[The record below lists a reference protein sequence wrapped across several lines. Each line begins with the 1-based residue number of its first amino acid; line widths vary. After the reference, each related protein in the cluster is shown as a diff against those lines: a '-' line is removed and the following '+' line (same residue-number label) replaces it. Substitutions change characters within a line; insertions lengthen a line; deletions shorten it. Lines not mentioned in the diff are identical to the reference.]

1 MIHFY
6 STYGIALECDTS
18 LPGLARKSQDISS
31 RPLEV
36 FLESQPAW
44 VAEAFSL
51 PTRVV
56 RSLPEMPE
64 TADPAFLLT
73 DYGDESFFQLA
84 YSDGTRFVL
93 DGSATKLWG
102 CYSEQYSIEHFTTY
116 LVGPVM
122 GFVLRRRGVTA
133 LHASAVSI
141 DGRTVVFCGPAGA
154 GKSTTA
160 GALALR
166 GMPVLCEDVSALH
179 EVSGEFRVLPGY
191 PRVCLWPDSVEM
203 LVGKSDALPPLVS
216 TWEKRYLPLDG
227 ETARFEQEANTLFA
241 IYLLMPRRSDQKSLS
256 VQEMRPR
263 EAVLELV
270 QNTYMNAVLTRKQR
284 AAEFDLLARLASQ
297 AWIRRVFPHD
307 DPNRV
312 GEFCDVILNDVSR
325 LGVRCTEP
333 RASVPL

>member
-1 MIHFY
+1 MIHLY

-18 LPGLARKSQDISS
+18 LPGLARHSQDIPSP
-31 RPLEV
+31 PLRV
-36 FLESQPAW
+36 FLNSQPAW
-44 VAEAFSL
+44 VEEALSL
-51 PTRVV
+51 PRRVV
-56 RSLPEMPE
+56 RSLPEVPE

-93 DGSATKLWG
+93 DGSATKMWG
-102 CYSEQYSIEHFTTY
+102 CYSAQYSLEHFTTY

-133 LHASAVSI
+133 LHASAVSV

-166 GMPVLCEDVSALH
+166 GIPVLCEDVSPLQ

-203 LVGKSDALPPLVS
+203 LVGKSDALPRLVP
-216 TWEKRYLPLDG
+216 TWEKCFLPLDG
-227 ETARFEQEANTLFA
+227 ETARFEREPNTLFA
-241 IYLLMPRRSDQKSLS
+241 IYFLMPRRSDGKAPGIEGMQA
-256 VQEMRPR
+256 R
-263 EAVLELV
+263 EAILELV
-270 QNTYMNAVLTRKQR
+270 QNTYMNAVLNRKQR

-297 AWIRRVFPHD
+297 AWVRRVFPHE
-307 DPNRV
+307 DPNRMS
-312 GEFCDVILNDVSR
+312 GLCNLILNDVSR
-325 LGVRCTEP
+325 LGTRCPDP
-333 RASVPL
+333 RISVPL